1 MSQRPI
7 SRSTD
12 LMRLR
17 NEGYDLEIRSDHLL
31 VKDVPYVAAGR
42 VVKRGILVMPL
53 KLAGDVTVK
62 PDNHVAHFIGEF
74 PCRADGRLID
84 TIGNVS
90 NGRTKL
96 GEGVEIDQTFSAKPM
111 PSGAYDNYYDKV
123 TQYVTILS
131 GYAQKIEP
139 GVNAKTFRPVAA
151 AGDEETVFKYID
163 TASTRAEIG
172 AVAAKL
178 AAVQKIAIVGLGGT
192 GAYVLDLVAKTPVR
206 EIHLFD
212 GDEFLQHNAFR
223 TPGAPSLEELVAI
236 PKKAAYLKGIYDK
249 MRNGIVA
256 HVDFISADNVDALR
270 EMSFVFLCM
279 EGTAKK
285 FIVEKLEEFG
295 LPFIDVGMGVYL
307 SEGSLG
313 GILRVT
319 TSTPEQRDHLR
330 KRVSF
335 ASDADRNEYGTNI
348 QIADLNALNAA
359 LAVIKWK
366 KLAGFYQDLD
376 FEHHCTYTI
385 GGNMLCN
392 EDVPAAGPGQA
403 SGSQS

>member
-1 MSQRPI
+1 MSQKPI
-7 SRSTD
+7 SRSAD
-12 LMRLR
+12 LTRLR

-42 VVKRGILVMPL
+42 IVKRGILVMPV

-62 PDNHVAHFIGEF
+62 PENHVTHFIGEF
-74 PCRADGRLID
+74 PRRADDTLID

-90 NGRTKL
+90 NARTKL

-111 PSGAYDNYYDKV
+111 PSGFYENYYDKV

-139 GVNAKTFRPVAA
+139 GVTAKRFRPVAA

-172 AVAAKL
+172 AVTAKL
-178 AAVQKIAIVGLGGT
+178 ATVSKIAIVGLGGT
-192 GAYVLDLVAKTPVR
+192 GSYVLDLVAKTPVR

-212 GDEFLQHNAFR
+212 GDDFLQHNAFR
-223 TPGAPSLEELVAI
+223 SPGAPSLDELAAM
-236 PKKAAYLKGIYDK
+236 PKKAAYLKGIYEK
-249 MRNGIVA
+249 MRNGIFV
-256 HVDFISADNVDALR
+256 HEDYICEGNVDALR

-319 TSTPEQRDHLR
+319 TSTPAQRDHVR

-335 ASDADRNEYGTNI
+335 SDDADRNEYDVNI
-348 QIADLNALNAA
+348 QIADLNALNAT

-366 KLAGFYQDLD
+366 KLMGFYQDLD

-385 GGNMLCN
+385 GGNMLRN
-392 EDVPAAGPGQA
+392 EDVPAEAAGGQP
-403 SGSQS
+403 

>member
-1 MSQRPI
+1 MSQKPI
-7 SRSTD
+7 SRSAD
-12 LMRLR
+12 LTRLR

-31 VKDVPYVAAGR
+31 VKDVPYVTAGR
-42 VVKRGILVMPL
+42 IVKRGILVMPL

-62 PDNHVAHFIGEF
+62 PENHVTHFIGEF
-74 PCRADGRLID
+74 PRRADDTLID

-90 NGRTKL
+90 NARTKL

-111 PSGAYDNYYDKV
+111 PSGSYENYYDKV

-139 GVNAKTFRPVAA
+139 GVTAKRFRPVAA
-151 AGDEETVFKYID
+151 AGEEETVFKYID

-172 AVAAKL
+172 AVTAKL
-178 AAVQKIAIVGLGGT
+178 ATIKKMAIVGLGGA
-192 GAYVLDLVAKTPVR
+192 GSYVLDLVAKTPVR

-212 GDEFLQHNAFR
+212 GDDFLQHNAFR
-223 TPGAPSLEELVAI
+223 TPGAPSLEELVAM
-236 PKKAAYLKGIYDK
+236 PKKAAYLRGIYDK
-249 MRNGIVA
+249 MRNGIFV
-256 HVDFISADNVDALR
+256 HENYIGPENVDELR

-279 EGTAKK
+279 EGPAKK
-285 FIVEKLEEFG
+285 LIVEKLEEFG
-295 LPFIDVGMGVYL
+295 LAFVDVGMGVYL

-319 TSTPEQRDHLR
+319 TSTPAQRDHVR

-335 ASDADRNEYGTNI
+335 SDDADRNKYDVNI

-366 KLAGFYQDLD
+366 KLMGFYQDLD

-385 GGNMLCN
+385 GGNMLRN
-392 EDVPAAGPGQA
+392 EDVPAAVAGGQP
-403 SGSQS
+403 

>member
-1 MSQRPI
+1 MSQKPI
-7 SRSTD
+7 SRSAD
-12 LMRLR
+12 LTRLR

-31 VKDVPYVAAGR
+31 VSDVPYVAAGR
-42 VVKRGILVMPL
+42 IVKRGILVMPL

-62 PDNHVAHFIGEF
+62 PENHVTHFIGEF
-74 PCRADGRLID
+74 PRRANDTLID

-90 NGRTKL
+90 NARTKL

-111 PSGAYDNYYDKV
+111 PSGFYENYYDKV

-139 GVNAKTFRPVAA
+139 GVTAKTFLPVAA
-151 AGDEETVFKYID
+151 ADDEETVFKYID

-172 AVAAKL
+172 AVTAKL
-178 AAVQKIAIVGLGGT
+178 ATVNKIAIVGLGGT
-192 GAYVLDLVAKTPVR
+192 GSYVLDLVAKTPVR

-212 GDEFLQHNAFR
+212 GDDFLQHNAFR
-223 TPGAPSLEELVAI
+223 SPGAPSLDELVAK
-236 PKKAAYLKGIYDK
+236 PKKAAYFKGIYDR
-249 MRNGIVA
+249 MRNGIFVHDA
-256 HVDFISADNVDALR
+256 YIGPENVDELR
-270 EMSFVFLCM
+270 DMSFVFMCL
-279 EGTAKK
+279 EGPAKK
-285 FIVEKLEEFG
+285 LIVEKLEEFG
-295 LPFIDVGMGVYL
+295 ITFIDVGMGVYL

-313 GILRVT
+313 GILRAT
-319 TSTPEQRDHLR
+319 TSTPARRDHVR

-335 ASDADRNEYGTNI
+335 SDDADRNEYDVNI

-366 KLAGFYQDLD
+366 KLMGFYQDLD

-385 GGNMLCN
+385 GGNMMRN
-392 EDVPAAGPGQA
+392 EDAPSTSELTMSGQP
-403 SGSQS
+403 

>member
-139 GVNAKTFRPVAA
+139 GVNATTFRPVAA

-172 AVAAKL
+172 AVTAKL

-249 MRNGIVA
+249 MRNGILA
-256 HVDFISADNVDALR
+256 HLDFISADNVDALR
-270 EMSFVFLCM
+270 EMSLVFLCM

-285 FIVEKLEEFG
+285 FIVEKLEGFG

-319 TSTPEQRDHLR
+319 TSTPAQRDHLR

-335 ASDADRNEYGTNI
+335 ASDADRNEYTTNI

-392 EDVPAAGPGQA
+392 EDVPAAGAGQA

>member
-1 MSQRPI
+1 
-7 SRSTD
+7 
-12 LMRLR
+12 MRLR

-31 VKDVPYVAAGR
+31 VKDVPYVAADR

-131 GYAQKIEP
+131 GYAQKVEP

-172 AVAAKL
+172 AVTAKL

-223 TPGAPSLEELVAI
+223 TPGAPSLEELVSI

-249 MRNGIVA
+249 MRNGILA

-270 EMSFVFLCM
+270 EMTFVFLCM
-279 EGTAKK
+279 EGTAKQ

-319 TSTPEQRDHLR
+319 TSTQAQRDHLR

-335 ASDADRNEYGTNI
+335 ANDAERNEYATNI

-385 GGNMLCN
+385 GGNMLRN
-392 EDVPAAGPGQA
+392 EDVPAAAAGQVV
-403 SGSQS
+403 GG

>member
-1 MSQRPI
+1 MSQKPI
-7 SRSTD
+7 SRSAD
-12 LMRLR
+12 LTRLR

-42 VVKRGILVMPL
+42 IVKRGILVMPL

-62 PDNHVAHFIGEF
+62 PENHVTHFIGEF
-74 PCRADGRLID
+74 PRRADDTLID

-90 NGRTKL
+90 NARTKL

-111 PSGAYDNYYDKV
+111 PSGFYENYYDKV

-139 GVNAKTFRPVAA
+139 GVTAKRFRPVAA

-172 AVAAKL
+172 AVTAKL
-178 AAVQKIAIVGLGGT
+178 ATVSKIAIVGLGGT
-192 GAYVLDLVAKTPVR
+192 GSYVLDLVAKTPVR

-212 GDEFLQHNAFR
+212 GDDFLQHNAFR
-223 TPGAPSLEELVAI
+223 SPGAPSLDELAAM
-236 PKKAAYLKGIYDK
+236 PKKAAYLKGIYEK
-249 MRNGIVA
+249 MRNGIFV
-256 HVDFISADNVDALR
+256 HEDYICEGNVDALR

-319 TSTPEQRDHLR
+319 TSTPAQRDHVR

-335 ASDADRNEYGTNI
+335 SDDADRNEYDVNI
-348 QIADLNALNAA
+348 QIADLNALNAT

-366 KLAGFYQDLD
+366 KLMGFYQDLD

-385 GGNMLCN
+385 GGNMLRN
-392 EDVPAAGPGQA
+392 EDVPAEAAGGQP
-403 SGSQS
+403 

>member
-1 MSQRPI
+1 MSQKPI
-7 SRSTD
+7 SRSAD
-12 LMRLR
+12 LTRLR

-42 VVKRGILVMPL
+42 IVKRGILVMPL

-62 PDNHVAHFIGEF
+62 PENHVTHFIGEF
-74 PCRADGRLID
+74 PRRADDRLID

-90 NGRTKL
+90 NARTKL

-111 PSGAYDNYYDKV
+111 PSGFYENYYDKV

-139 GVNAKTFRPVAA
+139 GVTAKRFRPVVAD
-151 AGDEETVFKYID
+151 GDEEAVFKYID

-172 AVAAKL
+172 AVTAKL
-178 AAVQKIAIVGLGGT
+178 AAVKKIAVVGLGGT
-192 GAYVLDLVAKTPVR
+192 GSYVLDLVVKTPVR
-206 EIHLFD
+206 AIHLFD
-212 GDEFLQHNAFR
+212 GDDFLQHNAFR
-223 TPGAPSLEELVAI
+223 SPGAPSLDELVAM
-236 PKKAAYLKGIYDK
+236 PKKAAYFKGIYDK
-249 MRNGIVA
+249 MRNGIFV
-256 HVDFISADNVDALR
+256 HENYIGPENVDELR
-270 EMSFVFLCM
+270 EMSFVFMCM
-279 EGTAKK
+279 EGTAKEL
-285 FIVEKLEEFG
+285 IVEKLEAFG
-295 LPFIDVGMGVYL
+295 VAFVDVGMGVYL

-319 TSTPEQRDHLR
+319 TSTPAQRDHVR

-335 ASDADRNEYGTNI
+335 SNDADRNEYDVNI
-348 QIADLNALNAA
+348 QIADLNSLNAA

-366 KLAGFYQDLD
+366 KLMGFYQDLD

-385 GGNMLCN
+385 GGNMLRN
-392 EDVPAAGPGQA
+392 EDVPAADGGGQL
-403 SGSQS
+403 

>member
-1 MSQRPI
+1 MSQKPI
-7 SRSTD
+7 SRSAD
-12 LMRLR
+12 LTRLR
-17 NEGYDLEIRSDHLL
+17 NDGYDLEIRSDHLL

-42 VVKRGILVMPL
+42 IVKRGILVMPL

-62 PDNHVAHFIGEF
+62 PENHVTHFIGEF
-74 PCRADGRLID
+74 PRRADDTLID
-84 TIGNVS
+84 TIGNVGNARS
-90 NGRTKL
+90 KL

-111 PSGAYDNYYDKV
+111 PSGFYENYYDKV

-139 GVNAKTFRPVAA
+139 GVTAKRFRPVAA
-151 AGDEETVFKYID
+151 DGDEETVFKYID

-172 AVAAKL
+172 AVTAKL
-178 AAVQKIAIVGLGGT
+178 AAVKKIAIVGLGGT
-192 GAYVLDLVAKTPVR
+192 GSYVLDLVAKTPAR

-212 GDEFLQHNAFR
+212 GDDFLQHNAFR
-223 TPGAPSLEELVAI
+223 SPGAPSLEELVAM
-236 PKKAAYLKGIYDK
+236 PKKAAYFKGIYDK
-249 MRNGIVA
+249 MRNGIFV
-256 HVDFISADNVDALR
+256 HENYIGPENVDELR
-270 EMSFVFLCM
+270 EMSFVFMCM

-285 FIVEKLEEFG
+285 LIVEKLEEFG
-295 LPFIDVGMGVYL
+295 LAFVDVGMGVYL

-319 TSTPEQRDHLR
+319 TSTPAQRDHVR

-335 ASDADRNEYGTNI
+335 SDDADRNEYDVNI

-366 KLAGFYQDLD
+366 KLMGFYQDLD

-385 GGNMLCN
+385 GGNMLRN
-392 EDVPAAGPGQA
+392 EDVPAEAVGGQP
-403 SGSQS
+403 